1 MPFYPNLRSDAADD
15 AALANKKNRV
25 INNLKRLRADI
36 RSHINQ
42 SRSNN
47 NNHKTA
53 KIATWNI
60 REFGKSNYKGRTFE
74 ELYYIAEIISHFDLV
89 AVQEVKADLDE
100 LDEVKR
106 YLGPSWS
113 YIATDVTDGSAGN
126 GERMVFLYNRNVFY
140 FKDVAGELT
149 LGEGSKITSYIGERI
164 KLENSISLTIPNG
177 VDFSGEYSARTR
189 TKDNGDIVLKND
201 LEIPLK
207 NVGECTLKIPDDSF
221 LVLKRGTI
229 IERPRNGVAKV
240 TVPTNSIS
248 GDDFGLRLPPESL
261 DDAFKQFART
271 PFLISFQTGW
281 LKIHLCTV
289 HIYYGEK
296 DEGPKMDYRRRE
308 IEELT
313 KALADKAKDEY
324 SYDKESFMCVLG
336 DFNIVSPEHHT
347 MQALES
353 NGFEIPDELKRL
365 PGTNVAKDKY
375 YDQIAF
381 HKPGRTTGYSK
392 LEVVG
397 SGVFDFFETIY
408 RSTDTVSDEQ
418 EYRNDP
424 FDFTGLKTTSK
435 FETWRTYKMSDHLPM
450 WIEVQTDF
458 GDRYLDAIS

>member
-1 MPFYPNLRSDAADD
+1 MPYYPDLRIKDD
-15 AALANKKNRV
+15 DTAECITKKRRV
-25 INNLKRLRADI
+25 IENLKRLRTDI

-47 NNHKTA
+47 NNNQTA

-60 REFGKSNYKGRTFE
+60 RELGKKNYKGRTFE

-106 YLGPSWS
+106 YLGPSWT

-140 FKDVAGELT
+140 FKNIAGELT

-164 KLENSISLTIPNG
+164 KLDGDISLTIPAG
-177 VDFSGEYSARTR
+177 LDFSGEYSARTR

-207 NVGECTLKIPDDSF
+207 NLGEFTLKIPDDSF
-221 LVLKRGTI
+221 LVLKKGTI
-229 IERPRNGVAKV
+229 IDRPRNGVADV

-248 GDDFGLRLPPESL
+248 GDDFGLRLPPDSL
-261 DDAFKQFART
+261 DDSFKQFART

-289 HIYYGEK
+289 HIYYGEE
-296 DEGPKMDYRRRE
+296 DEGAKMEYRRRE
-308 IEELT
+308 IEELST
-313 KALADKAKDEY
+313 ALAEKAQDEY
-324 SYDKESFMCVLG
+324 SEDKESFMCVLG

-365 PGTNVAKDKY
+365 PGTNVAKDKT

-381 HKPGRTTGYSK
+381 YKPQRTTGYAK
-392 LEVVG
+392 LEIVG
-397 SGVFDFFETIY
+397 TGVFDFFETIY
-408 RSTDTVSDEQ
+408 RSNDNVSDEQ
-418 EYRNDP
+418 DYRNDP
-424 FDFTGLKTTSK
+424 FDFTGLKTTTNFK
-435 FETWRTYKMSDHLPM
+435 TWRTYKMSDHLPM
-450 WIEVQTDF
+450 WIELQTDF